1 MNSTVE
7 QFLNYLQCERGYAA
21 LTLTAYRTDLQQFF
35 KYLQAPLTKAT
46 RENIEQYAMHLRQ
59 HGIKPRSQ
67 ARKLAAL
74 KSFYGFLLE
83 NKELKKDPT
92 ESIALP
98 KVAQLLPKTVNQKT
112 LNDFLDGLPCREPV
126 QYRDV
131 AMIELLYAAGLR
143 VSELISITVEDIS
156 FSERFVR
163 VFGKGSKERMVPLS
177 QHAVLSLQEYLEQY
191 REGILTV
198 EKKLFVSQYGQPLTR
213 QLVWQVLAAYSK
225 QYLPA
230 HISPHALRHSFA
242 THLLENGADLRT
254 VQELLGHANIATT
267 QIYTAVSREHLRASY
282 LKAHPRG

>member
-1 MNSTVE
+1 MNSIIE
-7 QFLNYLQCERGYAA
+7 QFLNYLQCERGYAP
-21 LTLTAYRTDLQQFF
+21 LTLTAYRTDLQQFSI
-35 KYLQAPLTKAT
+35 YLQRPVLEAT
-46 RENIEQYAMHLRQ
+46 REDLEQYAIYLRQ

-83 NKELKKDPT
+83 SKELKKDPT

-98 KVAQLLPKTVNQKT
+98 KVAQLLPKTVNQKI
-112 LNDFLDGLPCREPV
+112 LNDFLDNLPRREPV
-126 QYRDV
+126 EFRDV
-131 AMIELLYAAGLR
+131 AMLELLYAAGLR
-143 VSELISITVEDIS
+143 VSELISITVENIS
-156 FSERFVR
+156 FAERFVR

-177 QHAVLSLQEYLEQY
+177 EHAVASVQEYLEQY
-191 REGILTV
+191 RDGIRTA
-198 EKKLFVSQYGQPLTR
+198 EKELFVSQHGKPLTR
-213 QLVWQVLAAYSK
+213 QLVWQVLSLYAK
-225 QYLPA
+225 RYLPA